1 MIVHTIVVNESCV
14 QEMRINDKSYVF
26 ETINVTV
33 TQGSLGFY
41 NCAFRDVKL
50 VLSGN
55 IKFFDCTFNN
65 VQFAS
70 SGEVHLRLHRSSM
83 IDIIF
88 ERYFDLTEGDFNQ
101 TAFYLLSA
109 RSNVLANAKFT
120 YISGDGKI
128 FKNFYFHRYH
138 VCLGPKYMS
147 IGCTCRT
154 YEEWLAM
161 SETDAECLEEDG
173 ASWYRVHRDE
183 LITLIKALGAMPYEI
198 G

>member
-1 MIVHTIVVNESCV
+1 MIAHTIVVNESCV
-14 QEMRINDKSYVF
+14 QEISINDKSYTF
-26 ETINVTV
+26 ETIDVTV
-33 TQGSLGFY
+33 TPGSLRFDS
-41 NCAFRDVKL
+41 CVFRNVRL

-70 SGEVHLRLHRSSM
+70 SGEVHLQLHRSSM

-88 ERYFDLTEGDFNQ
+88 DRDFDLAEGDFNQ

-109 RSNVLANAKFT
+109 RKNVLANAKFT

-128 FKNFYFHRYH
+128 FKNFYFRGYH

-154 YEEWLAM
+154 YE
-161 SETDAECLEEDG
+161 
-173 ASWYRVHRDE
+173 
-183 LITLIKALGAMPYEI
+183 
-198 G
+198 